1 MSLMLPPRVESAFA
15 PRKPVVNEPLAPRSE
30 TLTIG
35 QVDEY
40 ADAISKVRTMITMA
54 IGTLK
59 ELSAQAKEKYNAPGM
74 RYLIGEILSCLGQ
87 AKVATSV
94 KPSQLNFKVL

>member
-1 MSLMLPPRVESAFA
+1 MLPPRVESAFA
-15 PRKPVVNEPLAPRSE
+15 PRKPIVNEPLAPRSE

-40 ADAISKVRTMITMA
+40 QDAISKVRTMITMA

-74 RYLIGEILSCLGQ
+74 RYLIGEILSCLGS
-87 AKVATSV
+87 AKKATSI
-94 KPSQLNFKVL
+94 KPAQFNFIEL

>member
-1 MSLMLPPRVESAFA
+1 MLPPRVESAFA

-35 QVDEY
+35 QADEFKQLM
-40 ADAISKVRTMITMA
+40 DDVRSMLTIA

-59 ELSAQAKEKYNAPGM
+59 EVKAQVREKPGA

-87 AKVATSV
+87 AKVATGIDP
-94 KPSQLNFKVL
+94 KKLQFKKL

>member
-15 PRKPVVNEPLAPRSE
+15 PKGQEVKEAFPPQSE
-30 TLTIG
+30 TYTIG
-35 QVDEY
+35 KVDEY

-87 AKVATSV
+87 AKVATTV
-94 KPSQLNFKVL
+94 KPSQLQFKQL

>member
-1 MSLMLPPRVESAFA
+1 MLPPRVESAFA
-15 PRKPVVNEPLAPRSE
+15 PKVSIVNEPKAPQSE
-30 TLTIG
+30 AYTIG
-35 QVDEY
+35 KVDEY

-87 AKVATSV
+87 AKVATTV
-94 KPSQLNFKVL
+94 KPSQLQFKQL

>member
-1 MSLMLPPRVESAFA
+1 MSLILPPRVESAFA
-15 PRKPVVNEPLAPRSE
+15 PKGQVVKEAFRPQWV
-30 TLTIG
+30 TYTIG
-35 QVDEY
+35 KVDEY
-40 ADAISKVRTMITMA
+40 GDAISKVRTMITMA

-87 AKVATSV
+87 AKVATTV
-94 KPSQLNFKVL
+94 KPSQLQFKQL

>member
-1 MSLMLPPRVESAFA
+1 MLPPRVESAFA
-15 PRKPVVNEPLAPRSE
+15 PRKPVVNEPLAPRSD
-30 TLTIG
+30 TFTIG

-40 ADAISKVRTMITMA
+40 QDAISKVRTMITMA

-74 RYLIGEILSCLGQ
+74 RYLIGEILSCLGS
-87 AKVATSV
+87 AKKATSI
-94 KPSQLNFKVL
+94 KPAQLNFIEL

>member
-1 MSLMLPPRVESAFA
+1 MLLMLPPRVESAFA

-40 ADAISKVRTMITMA
+40 QDAISKVRTMITMA

-74 RYLIGEILSCLGQ
+74 RYLIGEILSCLGS
-87 AKVATSV
+87 AKKATSI
-94 KPSQLNFKVL
+94 KPAQLNFIEL

>member
-15 PRKPVVNEPLAPRSE
+15 PRKPVVNEPLAPRSDRF
-30 TLTIG
+30 TIG

-40 ADAISKVRTMITMA
+40 QDAISKVRTMITMA

-74 RYLIGEILSCLGQ
+74 RYLIGEILSCLGS
-87 AKVATSV
+87 AKKATSI
-94 KPSQLNFKVL
+94 KPAQLNFIEL

>member
-1 MSLMLPPRVESAFA
+1 MLPSRVESAFA
-15 PRKPVVNEPLAPRSE
+15 PRKPVVNEPLAPRSD
-30 TLTIG
+30 TFTIG

-40 ADAISKVRTMITMA
+40 QDAISKVRTMITMA

-74 RYLIGEILSCLGQ
+74 RYLIGEILSCLGS
-87 AKVATSV
+87 AKKATSI
-94 KPSQLNFKVL
+94 KPAQLNFIEL